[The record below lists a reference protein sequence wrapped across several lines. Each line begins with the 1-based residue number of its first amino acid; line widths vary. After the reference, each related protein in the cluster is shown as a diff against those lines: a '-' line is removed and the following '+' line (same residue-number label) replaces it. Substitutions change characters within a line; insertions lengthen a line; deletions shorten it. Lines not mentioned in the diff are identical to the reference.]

1 MGTYMTQDSNEVTES
16 SQGKLSVITRAFIE
30 NSTFIKSF
38 LRRFLHSQHDIE
50 DVAQQAYLKA
60 YCAEQ
65 EKAIEHPKSY
75 LFTIAK
81 NIAVNELT
89 KKSNRITEYLEE
101 CDDFV
106 STESSDSL
114 ESEVEAEHSLGVYC
128 DAVAALPEACR
139 RVFLLRKVH
148 GLKQSEIAESLGVS
162 LRNVE
167 MHLQKGTLKCR
178 EFVRNKQEREE
189 TVNGS
194 VQDPKM
200 PQKGR
205 NI

>member
-1 MGTYMTQDSNEVTES
+1 MRQENKGSKVTNEN
-16 SQGKLSVITRAFIE
+16 KLSLITHAFIE
-30 NSTFIKSF
+30 NSTFIKNF

-81 NIAVNELT
+81 NIAINELT
-89 KKSNRITEYLEE
+89 KKSNQITEYLEDCE
-101 CDDFV
+101 
-106 STESSDSL
+106 DSLAIKHSNTL
-114 ESEVEAEHSLGVYC
+114 ESEVEAEQSLGIYC

-148 GLKQSEIAESLGVS
+148 GLKQTEIAEILGVS

-178 EFVRNKQEREE
+178 EYVRSKQEREALMSGRIGDSK
-189 TVNGS
+189 VS
-194 VQDPKM
+194 H
-200 PQKGR
+200 KGR
-205 NI
+205 IR

>member
-1 MGTYMTQDSNEVTES
+1 MQQDNNVTKVS
-16 SQGKLSVITRAFIE
+16 AQGKLSVITRAFIE

-75 LFTIAK
+75 LFTVAK
-81 NIAVNELT
+81 NIAINELT
-89 KKSNRITEYLEE
+89 KKSNKISEYLEDCE
-101 CDDFV
+101 DSV
-106 STESSDSL
+106 SIEPSATL
-114 ESEVEAEHSLGVYC
+114 ESEVEAEQSLGIYC

-139 RVFLLRKVH
+139 RVFLLRRVH
-148 GLKQSEIAESLGVS
+148 GLKQTEIAATLGVS

-189 TVNGS
+189 LANES
-194 VQDPKM
+194 WQEPKM

-205 NI
+205 KL

>member
-1 MGTYMTQDSNEVTES
+1 MTQDSNVVTES
-16 SQGKLSVITRAFIE
+16 PQRKLSVITRVFIE
-30 NSTFIKSF
+30 NSSFIKSF

-65 EKAIEHPKSY
+65 EKSIEHPKSY

-81 NIAVNELT
+81 NIAINELT
-89 KKSNRITEYLEE
+89 KKSNRVTEYLEE
-101 CDDFV
+101 CDDSV
-106 STESSDSL
+106 SFELSATL
-114 ESEVEAEHSLGVYC
+114 ESEVEAEQSLGIYC

-139 RVFLLRKVH
+139 RVFLLRRVH
-148 GLKQSEIAESLGVS
+148 GLKQTEIAETLGVS

-189 TVNGS
+189 LANGS
-194 VQDPKM
+194 WRDPKM
-200 PQKGR
+200 PKKGR
-205 NI
+205 AI